1 MTTRQYIG
9 ARYVPK
15 FFENSAT
22 GDSTWASNTPYE
34 PLTMVLWNSVVYTSK
49 KNVPA
54 SVGNPAENASYWVA
68 TSNASEQIAQ
78 LAEQVAALE
87 ETVDDVSDSVDGIED
102 KFGSNGALKVS
113 AGGTGG
119 TTGSAACGNIGAV
132 KKAGDTMNGN
142 LSVQSTGDVK
152 VAVKNDTSNV
162 ELQMTAGDSGSH
174 GLWSPGYY
182 DGNSFVSN
190 GAWLGRR
197 APTSGNFILAG
208 NVAVKTGTIAP
219 GATLTYTFPAQSNH
233 GFVFVSGN
241 ASNTHGIAAIDTYND
256 GEVANAFVM
265 DAASAIEIAKS
276 ANQVTIKNNS
286 SAYVYVVYIG
296 CIGNGPIAS

>member
-1 MTTRQYIG
+1 MATRQYIG

-87 ETVDDVSDSVDGIED
+87 DTVDDVSDSVDGIED
-102 KFGSNGALKVS
+102 KFGTNGALKVS

-119 TTGSAACGNIGAV
+119 TTGNAACANIGAV
-132 KKAGDTMNGN
+132 KKAGDTMSGS
-142 LSVQSTGDVK
+142 LVAQSTGDIK
-152 VAVKNDTSNV
+152 LAVKNETTNV
-162 ELQMTAGDSGSH
+162 ELQLTGADSGTH
-174 GLWSPGYY
+174 GLWSTGYF
-182 DGNSFVSN
+182 DGNNFVSS
-190 GAWLGRR
+190 GAWIARR
-197 APTSGNFILAG
+197 APVSGNFILAS
-208 NVAVKTGTIAP
+208 NVAIKTNTITA
-219 GATLTYTFPAQSNH
+219 GSTLTYTFPSQSNH

-241 ASNTHGIAAIDTYND
+241 ASNTHGIAAIDTFAD

-265 DAASAIEIAKS
+265 VAASAMEITKS
-276 ANQVTIKNNS
+276 SNQVTIKNNS
-286 SAYVYVVYIG
+286 SAYVYIVYIG
-296 CIGNGPIAS
+296 CAGNGPITT